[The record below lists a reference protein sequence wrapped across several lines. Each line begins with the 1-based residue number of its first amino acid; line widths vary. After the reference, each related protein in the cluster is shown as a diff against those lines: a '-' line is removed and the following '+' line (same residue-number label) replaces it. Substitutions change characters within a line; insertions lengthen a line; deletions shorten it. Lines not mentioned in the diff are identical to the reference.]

1 MKRVNT
7 LMFLSDES
15 KLLVPLIVRME
26 TYKSI
31 WQIRSCMPGAR
42 GLWIVFF
49 TYIVDVFGQSVN
61 SGRFCAEALPFY
73 TETKEIF
80 DSA

>member
-1 MKRVNT
+1 
-7 LMFLSDES
+7 MFLSDES

-61 SGRFCAEALPFY
+61 SGRFCAEALTAIVWISWLPCAFP
-73 TETKEIF
+73 
-80 DSA
+80 D